1 MSDKKGMSDKKSVKR
16 FIAGAVCPRCAEM
29 DKLVMYNNA
38 QGQQVRE
45 CVRCGYSD
53 VMTDQGPKA
62 SPPEATPEEIET
74 RVNQARPGEQALAHE
89 DEIQVVNIIDPNPDA
104 KRRDH

>member
-1 MSDKKGMSDKKSVKR
+1 MSEQKIIKR

-29 DKLVMYNNA
+29 DKLVMYNDSN
-38 QGQQVRE
+38 GQQIRE

-53 VMTDQGPKA
+53 IMTDDGPQA
-62 SPPEATPEEIET
+62 IDVDEVTT
-74 RVNQARPGEQALAHE
+74 RVNQPRLGEEPLAHE
-89 DEIQVVNIIDPNPDA
+89 DEVQVVSIIDPNPGA